1 MAASR
6 WACQVILAGQWGATF
21 CGVTRAW
28 RDEEGKQQESIP
40 GDEVAS
46 LFLCINWPWRESA
59 GKVIP
64 QSRCSDRGGSWSTA
78 LFKVIFG
85 WWHSS
90 KVHVAVHCFFW
101 KFICFNK
108 LDKFPVL
115 AKSRNSRWLKCQAS
129 ANPKTVGMTLVHV
142 LLRNPP
148 ALRVGLPNSLVFSI
162 TRPKIEVLFEY
173 SVLLEKSSLQQ
184 K

>member
-1 MAASR
+1 MRVKLYHKADVQIVVAAE
-6 WACQVILAGQWGATF
+6 AL
-21 CGVTRAW
+21 
-28 RDEEGKQQESIP
+28 
-40 GDEVAS
+40 
-46 LFLCINWPWRESA
+46 LFLRSFLA
-59 GKVIP
+59 DDTA
-64 QSRCSDRGGSWSTA
+64 QRCMWLSI
-78 LFKVIFG
+78 V
-85 WWHSS
+85 SS
-90 KVHVAVHCFFW
+90 ENSS
-101 KFICFNK
+101 CFNK

-142 LLRNPP
+142 LLKNPP